1 MPDPYGHEQK
11 LPERD
16 FFWKVVYTLY
26 PKETEDFI
34 ARTEQERRDKEL
46 PFHRKVN
53 MVVDEECLNELLK
66 YDFKSKQKGGNKLSS
81 CLIQKKPRIK
91 KQLDKAQMQGNVI
104 F

>member
-1 MPDPYGHEQK
+1 
-11 LPERD
+11 
-16 FFWKVVYTLY
+16 
-26 PKETEDFI
+26 
-34 ARTEQERRDKEL
+34 
-46 PFHRKVN
+46 
-53 MVVDEECLNELLK
+53 MVVDEEYLNELLK